1 MNEDETS
8 SSIDKQFTC
17 QLVRYGS
24 LRKWVRAIAMEIESV
39 TGLIYANLLL
49 VHQFHSVSEI

>member
-8 SSIDKQFTC
+8 PMDKQFTC
-17 QLVRYGS
+17 QLEYGS
-24 LRKWVRAIAMEIESV
+24 LHEWVRAIEMEIESV

>member
-8 SSIDKQFTC
+8 PMDKQFTC
-17 QLVRYGS
+17 QLEEYGS
-24 LRKWVRAIAMEIESV
+24 LHEWVRAIEMEIESV